1 MGQKTICVYDYML
14 INEAGKRGRKMY
26 KSSWIVGGERLKI
39 PPLLNSSPFVC
50 GEEEE
55 KNEVES

>member
-1 MGQKTICVYDYML
+1 
-14 INEAGKRGRKMY
+14 MY
-26 KSSWIVGGERLKI
+26 KNSWIVADERLKI